1 MSEQPSGSGRYER
14 KTFSLPTDV
23 AAWVD
28 RMADA
33 TGLSASAIVAAK
45 LRVFTDG
52 EASLA
57 EYRRIRRGAFG
68 AGAQQADAGDLERAA
83 ASFGV
88 TYAASDWAAT
98 PMRSAA

>member
-1 MSEQPSGSGRYER
+1 MSEPSGSGRYER

-23 AAWVD
+23 ADWVD
-28 RMADA
+28 RMAEA
-33 TGLSASAIVAAK
+33 TGLPASAIVASK

-57 EYRRIRRGAFG
+57 EYKRIRRGDFG
-68 AGAQQADAGDLERAA
+68 AGAEQADAGDLARAS

-88 TYAASDWAAT
+88 TYAAEDWAAT
-98 PMRSAA
+98 PMRSVA